1 MSCEKAALN
10 CAPYCRIALS
20 PFLANSTLGGHS
32 YKWMLFGHDDT
43 VWLLDNVIKMLG
55 GLDPDMPY
63 LITDNI
69 WFGVNGSGKL
79 SWLAVIRPLHQEL

>member
-1 MSCEKAALN
+1 
-10 CAPYCRIALS
+10 
-20 PFLANSTLGGHS
+20 
-32 YKWMLFGHDDT
+32 MLFGHDDT

-55 GLDPDMPY
+55 GLDPDLPY

-79 SWLAVIRPLHQEL
+79 SWLAVTQRPSRSANSSSWKLWMVLLPDLRSSPVC